1 MFNLIQNF
9 LSDLL
14 QRTVIKVS
22 LIEIKAI
29 KNLLIRTYLKNYQIE
44 MDDYP
49 RKSHLDYKHFNDFF
63 TREIDPSKRPI
74 DDNHN
79 SVISPVDGKIFE
91 FGKIEE
97 GRLFQIKGM
106 HYKLHGL
113 LDGNQTLTQNYE
125 NGSYISIYLAPYNYH
140 RVHAPI
146 KGDLKIANMVPGEM
160 HRVDQN
166 ALSNIEN
173 LYIKNQ
179 RLITEFNDSLSDC
192 IMIMIAARN
201 VASMTHKEINQNYEK
216 GDEIGRFNLGSTVVV
231 LLPNNVQAEWDHHVS
246 IEKDVKM
253 GEKIAQL
260 SKIK

>member
-9 LSDLL
+9 LSDIL

-22 LIEIKAI
+22 LIEINAI
-29 KNLLIRTYLKNYQIE
+29 KNLLIRTFLKNYQIE

-79 SVISPVDGKIFE
+79 SLISPVDGKIVE

-97 GRLFQIKGM
+97 GRLFQIKDM

-146 KGDLKIANMVPGEM
+146 KGNLKLADMVPGEM

-192 IMIMIAARN
+192 IMIMVAARN
-201 VASMTHKEINQNYEK
+201 VASMTHKEINQNYAK

-231 LLPNNVQAEWDHHVS
+231 LLPNDVQVEWGHHVS